1 MPAGPSAG
9 TAGTRL
15 LALVGDPVGH
25 SVSPAIHAAGIAAH
39 GLDLAYL
46 AFRVPSERLASAIGG
61 LWALGAAGAN
71 VTVPHKEAVVGLCA
85 SASDA
90 VCATGSA
97 NTLVRGADG
106 WHAETT
112 DGEGFLAPLDRAA
125 FAGADV
131 VVLGAGGAARA
142 VVHAILTALAPRS
155 VSVVARRI
163 GQAEI
168 VAGALAPWAGG
179 ADLRAVAWTDAS
191 PAVGAASL
199 VVHTTPV
206 GTGDPDA
213 TPWPSAGDFHAGQVV
228 YDLVY
233 RPAETRLMR
242 DARAAGATVVGGLPM
257 LVAQAAASFRLWT
270 GRDLP
275 PDAARDAAL
284 RALNR

>member
-1 MPAGPSAG
+1 MP
-9 TAGTRL
+9 TAGTGL

-25 SVSPAIHAAGIAAH
+25 SVSPAVHAAGIRAH

-46 AFRVPSERLASAIGG
+46 AFRVAPVHLAAAVDG
-61 LWALGAAGAN
+61 LWALGAVGAN
-71 VTVPHKEAVVGLCA
+71 VTVPHKEAVVALCA

-90 VCATGSA
+90 VRAAGSA
-97 NTLVRGADG
+97 NTLVRGAGG

-112 DGEGFLAPLDRAA
+112 DGEGFLAPLDRSA
-125 FAGADV
+125 FVGTDV

-142 VVHAILTALAPRS
+142 VVHAALTALAPRA
-155 VSVVARRI
+155 VTVVARRVD
-163 GQAEI
+163 QAEA
-168 VAGALAPWAGG
+168 VVGALAPWAGG
-179 ADLRAVAWTDAS
+179 AILRAFAWAEAS
-191 PAVGAASL
+191 PAVRAAAL
-199 VVHTTPV
+199 VVNTTPV
-206 GTGDPDA
+206 GNGDPGV
-213 TPWPSAGDFHAGQVV
+213 TPWPEAGDLHAGQTV

-275 PDAARDAAL
+275 VDAARAAAEH
-284 RALNR
+284 ALATR